1 MIFICIT
8 LTSCGMGFGLQ
19 GFADTENIWMSIGGL
34 VTTLNSTVKI
44 LPAFRVLQKKTLI
57 QRL

>member
-8 LTSCGMGFGLQ
+8 PTSCGMGFGLQ
-19 GFADTENIWMSIGGL
+19 GFADTENIWMCIGGL

-44 LPAFRVLQKKTLI
+44 LPAFRVLQK
-57 QRL
+57 QR